1 MRTTGESWKDLECQ
15 MDFDDLFNHIMPRV
29 LKILHA
35 AAAAKS
41 LQSCPTLRS
50 HRRQP
55 TRLCHL
61 WDSPG
66 KNSGVG
72 CHFLLQKS
80 CTEVDNN
87 LGFTLKGEPLK
98 WDRKQTKIVTVEEGW
113 CYRIKDLRG
122 LKTTRRFQDSSSDTL
137 PANSEDMRRGFDP
150 RVGKIPWR
158 REWQSTTAL
167 PGESHGRRSL
177 VGYSL

>member
-1 MRTTGESWKDLECQ
+1 MSDS
-15 MDFDDLFNHIMPRV
+15 V
-29 LKILHA
+29 
-35 AAAAKS
+35 
-41 LQSCPTLRS
+41 RS

-55 TRLCHL
+55 TRLCRL

-80 CTEVDNN
+80 CTEVDDN
-87 LGFTLKGEPLK
+87 LGFTRKGEPLK

-122 LKTTRRFQDSSSDTL
+122 LKTTRGFQDSSSDTL

-150 RVGKIPWR
+150 RVGKVPWR
-158 REWQSTTAL
+158 REWQSTTVIAWRI
-167 PGESHGRRSL
+167 PCTEESGGLQS
-177 VGYSL
+177 VGLQRVRHDWSDLT